1 VTDSRPANYSYLNLV
16 RVIPLLKSLVFVA
29 LSIICSP
36 SYGETETTATPTTT
50 EVSTEAKNQ
59 GAMEN
64 LKSIQTAIDQKQN
77 TISELKAQ
85 QKKVEDAAEKQ
96 AIELKI
102 ERLKTE
108 ISSLQQAFE
117 HIALGG
123 LDQSIL
129 TDKPE
134 VKIDWREEIE
144 QVSMPL
150 LSTIKELTAKP
161 REMDSLRRDIE
172 RREDQLQAINKAI
185 ESARFYKEQPL
196 PPVAVD
202 SINQLLNEWEQRRD
216 DAKRSLEIATFKLAS
231 MSTETVPWYTSTGKA
246 FNEFFR
252 GRGLTLLL
260 AITVSGIISLISKGI
275 LKLYWY
281 WLARTRGDTGV
292 RRAPLIYYSHRL
304 VTAIIIVLA
313 LLMVFYIRGDVL
325 LLTLA
330 MVALVGAALALR
342 QTLPRYAAELRL
354 LLGVGPVRERERL
367 VLDGVPFLVE
377 SLSVYTV
384 LRNPALEGMVRLP
397 LHTMDSLT
405 SRPVGKEPWFPSQPG
420 DHILLSDGSLG
431 KIERQTIELVEIM
444 VLDSLIQVRTQDFI
458 SQNNRNISRHGFGI
472 VSTFGIDYQHQAI
485 CLDIVPARFREAII
499 SRFKAAGMGDDL
511 LDVMVEFS
519 TAGASSL
526 DYRIYLTLQS
536 HASKAYFKSQ
546 RLVQQACVDTCNQEG
561 WIIPFTQITVHT
573 SPTEEAGGA
582 NSEKT
587 TGSIA
592 QSDSQASTSPD

>member
-1 VTDSRPANYSYLNLV
+1 VFLV
-16 RVIPLLKSLVFVA
+16 
-29 LSIICSP
+29 LSITCLP
-36 SYGETETTATPTTT
+36 SYGVTETTTAPDSPEAAT
-50 EVSTEAKNQ
+50 EVKNQ
-59 GAMEN
+59 GAIDN
-64 LKSIQTAIDQKQN
+64 LKNIQNAIDQKRN
-77 TISELKAQ
+77 TINELKEQ
-85 QKKVEDAAEKQ
+85 QKKLEDAAEKQ
-96 AIELKI
+96 EIELKI
-102 ERLKTE
+102 GRLKNE
-108 ISSLQQAFE
+108 IAGLQQSFA

-123 LDQSIL
+123 IDQSIL
-129 TDKPE
+129 TEQPE

-161 REMDSLRRDIE
+161 REIDSLRRDIE
-172 RREDQLQAINKAI
+172 RRGDQLQAINKAI

-196 PPVAVD
+196 PPVAIE
-202 SINQLLNEWEQRRD
+202 SINQLVTEWKQRRD
-216 DAKRSLEIATFKLAS
+216 DAQQALQIATFKLAS
-231 MSTETVPWYTSTGKA
+231 MNTETEPWYTTTGNA

-260 AITVSGIISLISKGI
+260 AITVSIIITLISKGI

-367 VLDGVPFLVE
+367 VLDGVPYLVE

-397 LHTMDSLT
+397 LHAMDSHT
-405 SRPVGKEPWFPSQPG
+405 SRPAGKEPWFPCQPG
-420 DHILLSDGSLG
+420 DHILLSDGNLG
-431 KIERQTIELVEIM
+431 KIERQTIELVEVM
-444 VLDSLIQVRTQDFI
+444 VLDSLIQFRTQDFI
-458 SQNNRNISRHGFGI
+458 GQNNRNISRHGFGI

-485 CLDIVPARFREAII
+485 CLDIVPARFREAIL

-546 RLVQQACVDTCNQEG
+546 RLVQQACVEACNEEG

-573 SPTEEAGGA
+573 NPDENASA
-582 NSEKT
+582 
-587 TGSIA
+587 A
-592 QSDSQASTSPD
+592 QAAVEVSSQPE